1 MKYSERVQQS
11 SKDFKA
17 YPIEKIPSI
26 FRQTRRDAED
36 EETGGY
42 KA

>member
-1 MKYSERVQQS
+1 MKYSERVQQ
-11 SKDFKA
+11 DFKA
-17 YPIEKIPSI
+17 YPKEKIPSI
-26 FRQTRRDAED
+26 FRQTGRDAED